1 MTENVKG
8 FLVKKY
14 SKKPFLLPFF
24 AFDSK
29 AHLPRRPTQ
38 KKRRA
43 GLRFGFAGQPGAAI
57 SLKNFM
63 FSSLCYKF
71 EVFPKT
77 PAGLFQPARPRDG
90 CSLSPAAMPAIPQ
103 PAARAGRPFDRVRP
117 RSFLFIIGV
126 QAGLSGSSQ
135 VLRQP
140 VRTRAAA

>member
-14 SKKPFLLPFF
+14 SKKPFLLRLF

-71 EVFPKT
+71 EVFPKNT
-77 PAGLFQPARPRDG
+77 GGAVSALEAPGRTVHVPRRDAGPSPSRRPGPGALSTGFDPAPSYL
-90 CSLSPAAMPAIPQ
+90 
-103 PAARAGRPFDRVRP
+103 
-117 RSFLFIIGV
+117 
-126 QAGLSGSSQ
+126 
-135 VLRQP
+135 
-140 VRTRAAA
+140 